1 MKELMKIKQ
10 HAQEIIKSGE
20 ISERFTNPDII
31 MSQFAECSISAISK
45 RPIFQ
50 IQNQFLVNVQAVVFA
65 EKIIDEVERLEE
77 LSGEGAIES
86 PTVLAFRNA
95 CKIIFDYCTLNGISL
110 KQIERQIRSELIN
123 HAILQTGTKKNA
135 AKLLHCL
142 RTLPEFIG
150 AAGGDQSR
158 NQYKKNRQE
167 SQEQEIKN

>member
-31 MSQFAECSISAISK
+31 MSQFAECSISATSK

-65 EKIIDEVERLEE
+65 EKIIDEVERLEK
-77 LSGEGAIES
+77 LNLEGVMES
-86 PTVLAFRNA
+86 PTFLAFRKA
-95 CKIIFDYCTLNGISL
+95 CKIIFDYCVLNSISL
-110 KQIERQIRSELIN
+110 KETERRVRSELIN
-123 HAILQTGTKKNA
+123 HAILQAGTKKNA
-135 AKLLHCL
+135 AKLLGCL
-142 RTLPEFIG
+142 RTLPEFIE

-158 NQYKKNRQE
+158 NQYKKNKQE
-167 SQEQEIKN
+167 NQEIEN

>member
-31 MSQFAECSISAISK
+31 MSQFAECSISATSK

-77 LSGEGAIES
+77 LSFEGVIES
-86 PTVLAFRNA
+86 PTILAFRNA
-95 CKIIFDYCTLNGISL
+95 CKIIFDYCILNSFSL
-110 KQIERQIRSELIN
+110 KEIEKQVRVELIN
-123 HAILQTGTKKNA
+123 YAILQAGTKKNA

-142 RTLPEFIG
+142 RTLPGFVE
-150 AAGGDQSR
+150 AAGSDQSR

-167 SQEQEIKN
+167 NQEIEN